1 MSQVIAMANRLQ
13 EAEQTILRLKE
24 ALETGSSR
32 VLQQSDFANPIAS
45 PALEARAER
54 RNNPTQHQGQ
64 ILTKEPTSEEL
75 LSDLSLDE
83 HGKVS

>member
-24 ALETGSSR
+24 ALEAGSSPA
-32 VLQQSDFANPIAS
+32 LQQTDFANPSAS
-45 PALEARAER
+45 PALEARKER
-54 RNNPTQHQGQ
+54 RNNPTQQPGQ
-64 ILTKEPTSEEL
+64 TFFKEPTSEEL